1 MGCTSSHHA
10 PTHEVLEE
18 AVQAEDPAAIAVPAS
33 NAAENAAPAAALANP
48 LHSSTRDDANAALLH
63 ACAGGDAEAARKLL
77 EGGVDKDADDQAGR
91 TSLILASEAGNAE
104 IVALLLAAGA
114 PGDRGGGADTE
125 ATDQDGCTALIHASM
140 EGNAEV
146 ARLLLAAGADPEARD
161 RDGCTALI
169 CGSVEGDAAT
179 VALLLAAGADKEVED
194 EDGHT
199 ALIGASINRHAEIVR
214 MLLEAGADKQHAN
227 KDGRTAADWASEKGQ
242 AEVVLA
248 LGADED
254 EDAGDEGL
262 PGLGAA
268 GAPGGAMGGGAA
280 DQQEEDPGE
289 LDARALAKVGE
300 LRAFLGDFL
309 AGGLALRYADDF
321 VLCRFLVS
329 RDFHVRKTAE
339 MFRAAIG
346 WRTEHDIESIMAS
359 EETEEHLCGEQL
371 FFSFVGNDRHLI
383 QVVRLG
389 SIPIARL
396 VRDRKQAEFL
406 HHFVRAPERNLRAL
420 QAMPAPKRLVHSVLD
435 LSGIGKQHLRH
446 MGAIKK
452 FVGVLPNI
460 IPDVTQTVSI
470 INAPWIFS
478 KIWKIIS
485 PIVPAATRRK
495 VNILGG
501 PASFEARLVGFAD
514 KDLYPAFCFQGQR
527 QGGAE
532 AR

>member
-1 MGCTSSHHA
+1 MGCTSSRNKLA
-10 PTHEVLEE
+10 HEVLEE
-18 AVQAEDPAAIAVPAS
+18 AVQAADPATNAVPAS
-33 NAAENAAPAAALANP
+33 NAAETAAPAAAPANP

-63 ACAGGDAEAARKLL
+63 ACAGGDAEAARRLL
-77 EGGVDKDADDQAGR
+77 EGGADKDADDQAGR
-91 TSLILASEAGNAE
+91 TSLMLASEAGNAD
-104 IVALLLAAGA
+104 IVALLLLE
-114 PGDRGGGADTE
+114 GGADTE
-125 ATDQDGCTALIHASM
+125 ATDEDGCTALIHASM
-140 EGNAEV
+140 EGSAEAV
-146 ARLLLAAGADPEARD
+146 KMLLAAGADTEARD
-161 RDGCTALI
+161 RGGCTALI

-179 VALLLAAGADKEVED
+179 VALLVAAGANKEVED

-214 MLLEAGADKQHAN
+214 MLLEAGADEQHAN
-227 KDGRTAADWASEKGQ
+227 KDGRTAADWASEEGQ
-242 AEVVLA
+242 AEVVLT
-248 LGADED
+248 LSADED
-254 EDAGDEGL
+254 EDADAGDEGL
-262 PGLGAA
+262 PRLGA
-268 GAPGGAMGGGAA
+268 GVTGAMGGRTA
-280 DQQEEDPGE
+280 DQQEDSGE
-289 LDARALAKVGE
+289 LDARALAKVRE
-300 LRAFLGDFL
+300 LRASLGDFL
-309 AGGLALRYADDF
+309 AGGPALRYADDF
-321 VLCRFLVS
+321 VLSRFLVS
-329 RDFHVRKTAE
+329 RDFHVKKAAA

-346 WRTEHDIESIMAS
+346 WRAEHDIERIMAS

-396 VRDRKQAEFL
+396 VRDQKQAEFL

-514 KDLYPAFCFQGQR
+514 KDLYPAFCFQGKR
-527 QGGAE
+527 KGGAE